1 MELLLLRAALRGL
14 SAYRTMLE
22 QPLLNTALT
31 LVDSL
36 CTGEGEKALEAYTA
50 LFYALRAAGQPSL
63 GRWLEETLRY
73 AEGPI
78 PCWRSGAAMTRSWNG
93 RPVRTWRLWPRWRS
107 WTAGTAWHG

>member
-50 LFYALRAAGQPSL
+50 LFYARRA
-63 GRWLEETLRY
+63 
-73 AEGPI
+73 
-78 PCWRSGAAMTRSWNG
+78 
-93 RPVRTWRLWPRWRS
+93 
-107 WTAGTAWHG
+107 